1 MPDDCFDSGISSRE
15 AQVGG
20 LKLDLPLDEDD
31 YLMPSAQQNQ
41 NNAGYMDLIGDS
53 KLPGQYIFS
62 SAGFIRGIDRF
73 FSSSGDQ
80 FVLRFQEVFKYIYQN
95 KIPLNILVCVLEY

>member
-1 MPDDCFDSGISSRE
+1 MLPDDCFDSGIGSRE

-53 KLPGQYIFS
+53 KLPGQFVLS
-62 SAGFIRGIDRF
+62 STRFIRCMNSF

-80 FVLRFQEVFKYIYQN
+80 FLLTFQELFK
-95 KIPLNILVCVLEY
+95 

>member
-1 MPDDCFDSGISSRE
+1 MLPDDCFDSGVSSRE

-41 NNAGYMDLIGDS
+41 NNTAYMDLIGDS
-53 KLPGQYIFS
+53 KLPGQFNLSRIAQIIS
-62 SAGFIRGIDRF
+62 S
-73 FSSSGDQ
+73 
-80 FVLRFQEVFKYIYQN
+80 E
-95 KIPLNILVCVLEY
+95 

>member
-1 MPDDCFDSGISSRE
+1 MLPDDCFDSGISSRE

-41 NNAGYMDLIGDS
+41 NNTTYMDLIGDA
-53 KLPGQYIFS
+53 KLPGQFNIS
-62 SAGFIRGIDRF
+62 STGCIRCIEQVF
-73 FSSSGDQ
+73 
-80 FVLRFQEVFKYIYQN
+80 LR
-95 KIPLNILVCVLEY
+95 

>member
-1 MPDDCFDSGISSRE
+1 MLPDDCLDSGISSRE

-53 KLPGQYIFS
+53 KLPGQ
-62 SAGFIRGIDRF
+62 FILSRCITVSLVPQVISFYSD
-73 FSSSGDQ
+73 
-80 FVLRFQEVFKYIYQN
+80 FKNYSN
-95 KIPLNILVCVLEY
+95 KFIKVKFLQKY

>member
-1 MPDDCFDSGISSRE
+1 MCDGLIQFHWNITLPVIADCDVLQDDCFDSGAVTGNSRE

-41 NNAGYMDLIGDS
+41 NSTTYMDLIGDS
-53 KLPGQYIFS
+53 KLPGQ
-62 SAGFIRGIDRF
+62 FINV
-73 FSSSGDQ
+73 S
-80 FVLRFQEVFKYIYQN
+80 N
-95 KIPLNILVCVLEY
+95 N

>member
-1 MPDDCFDSGISSRE
+1 MLPDDCFDSGIGSRE

-20 LKLDLPLDEDD
+20 LKLDLPQDEDD
-31 YLMPSAQQNQ
+31 SLMPSAQQNQ

-53 KLPGQYIFS
+53 KLPGQFILFS
-62 SAGFIRGIDRF
+62 AWFIRCLDRF

-80 FVLRFQEVFKYIYQN
+80 FLLRFQELFKYIYRSEF
-95 KIPLNILVCVLEY
+95 LLLEY

>member
-1 MPDDCFDSGISSRE
+1 MCDGLVELSCNTLHIIADCDCFDSGVVTSNSRE

-41 NNAGYMDLIGDS
+41 NNTTYMDLIGDS
-53 KLPGQYIFS
+53 KLTGQ
-62 SAGFIRGIDRF
+62 FINLCSI
-73 FSSSGDQ
+73 
-80 FVLRFQEVFKYIYQN
+80 
-95 KIPLNILVCVLEY
+95 

>member
-1 MPDDCFDSGISSRE
+1 MLPDDCFDSGIGSRE

-53 KLPGQYIFS
+53 KLPGQYTVS
-62 SAGFIRGIDRF
+62 STWFIRHIDRF

-80 FVLRFQEVFKYIYQN
+80 FLLRFQELFK
-95 KIPLNILVCVLEY
+95 

>member
-1 MPDDCFDSGISSRE
+1 MLPDDCFDSGISSRE

-53 KLPGQYIFS
+53 KLPGQFVLS
-62 SAGFIRGIDRF
+62 STGFIRCINSF
-73 FSSSGDQ
+73 FSSSGDHFFTQ
-80 FVLRFQEVFKYIYQN
+80 ISRIIQINVSK
-95 KIPLNILVCVLEY
+95 